1 MENVV
6 KETVAHSPDGL
17 PWARHPSAWEF
28 QGEPRGGRGA
38 RVTEGQGEG
47 MADPDKGHREASGGD
62 GSDEG
67 EKGEA
72 DVSGEMK

>member
-1 MENVV
+1 M
-6 KETVAHSPDGL
+6 
-17 PWARHPSAWEF
+17 WAKHPSAWEF
-28 QGEPRGGRGA
+28 QGEPQGGRGA
-38 RVTEGQGEG
+38 RVTEGQGKR
-47 MADPDKGHREASGGD
+47 MADPDEGPREASGGD